1 MSDGSLNLVG
11 TEASG
16 TCVHMAGSSV
26 HDSLDPLHIGLPSTV
41 GTSVGVGDL
50 DTESH
55 ALAAIITFRHFLHLL
70 SDADLHKYT
79 FKGLNTI
86 PDLQSKCKSFFQKN

>member
-1 MSDGSLNLVG
+1 MPRESDSTLDLIGA
-11 TEASG
+11 EASG
-16 TCVHMAGSSV
+16 TSVHMAGSSV
-26 HDSLDPLHIGLPSTV
+26 NDSLNALNVGLPCTI

-70 SDADLHKYT
+70 S
-79 FKGLNTI
+79 G
-86 PDLQSKCKSFFQKN
+86 

>member
-1 MSDGSLNLVG
+1 MPEKSDSTLDLIGA
-11 TEASG
+11 EASG
-16 TCVHMAGSSV
+16 TSVHMAGSSI
-26 HDSLDPLHIGLPSTV
+26 HNRLDALDIGLPCTV

-70 SDADLHKYT
+70 S
-79 FKGLNTI
+79 G
-86 PDLQSKCKSFFQKN
+86 

>member
-1 MSDGSLNLVG
+1 MPHKSDGPLYLIG

-16 TCVHMAGSSV
+16 TCVHMAGSSI
-26 HDSLDPLHIGLPSTV
+26 HDSLDPLHVGAPGTV

-70 SDADLHKYT
+70 S
-79 FKGLNTI
+79 G
-86 PDLQSKCKSFFQKN
+86 